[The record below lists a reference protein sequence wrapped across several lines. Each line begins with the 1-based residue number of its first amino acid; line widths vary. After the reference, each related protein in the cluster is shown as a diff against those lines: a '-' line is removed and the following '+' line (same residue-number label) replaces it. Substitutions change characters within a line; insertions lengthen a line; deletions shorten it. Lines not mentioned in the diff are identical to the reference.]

1 MSRETDLQA
10 LRQLKNDMVEAD
22 AFADLAKE
30 EWDKSKEIKRE
41 LDNAKFVFKPL
52 STNNEATA
60 KANFKQAWKNFFG
73 KTGKFRAIFLGLYS
87 LAMIA
92 IAVLLFKDAYNNS
105 CSIFKQPHQWDEPAT
120 LFLTALVAAAFPVIT
135 AGFSWVHIVPRED
148 KGAFAYVGVIAMA
161 ISGLLFGVVC
171 DWTSSMHLLLLDLG
185 SLVAVMIICSVL
197 QLIFF
202 IISKLPPIYSVKQ
215 RAVLKAEKKKDAD
228 NAELNKVNE
237 VKEKEEWEAWW
248 AQRSSEL
255 REEGLAHISRGDVAM
270 EKAKA
275 YLEKAEASDVLG
287 EDEKSPEIIDWL
299 IHFIESRR
307 ADSIKEALHE
317 YDAMKQN
324 QKLLEI
330 EAMKVQVEIEKAKKE
345 NADRRHQIE
354 MNRRHQIEMEAQA
367 KRSADMQSQIAANTA
382 AAAASAERLRKEAA
396 SAAADAAAI
405 QGQVASDVSAL
416 YRNEYYN
423 S

>member
-1 MSRETDLQA
+1 M
-10 LRQLKNDMVEAD
+10 
-22 AFADLAKE
+22 
-30 EWDKSKEIKRE
+30 
-41 LDNAKFVFKPL
+41 
-52 STNNEATA
+52 
-60 KANFKQAWKNFFG
+60 
-73 KTGKFRAIFLGLYS
+73 
-87 LAMIA
+87 
-92 IAVLLFKDAYNNS
+92 
-105 CSIFKQPHQWDEPAT
+105 
-120 LFLTALVAAAFPVIT
+120 
-135 AGFSWVHIVPRED
+135 
-148 KGAFAYVGVIAMA
+148 
-161 ISGLLFGVVC
+161 
-171 DWTSSMHLLLLDLG
+171 
-185 SLVAVMIICSVL
+185 
-197 QLIFF
+197 
-202 IISKLPPIYSVKQ
+202 
-215 RAVLKAEKKKDAD
+215 
-228 NAELNKVNE
+228 
-237 VKEKEEWEAWW
+237 
-248 AQRSSEL
+248 
-255 REEGLAHISRGDVAM
+255 
-270 EKAKA
+270 
-275 YLEKAEASDVLG
+275 G